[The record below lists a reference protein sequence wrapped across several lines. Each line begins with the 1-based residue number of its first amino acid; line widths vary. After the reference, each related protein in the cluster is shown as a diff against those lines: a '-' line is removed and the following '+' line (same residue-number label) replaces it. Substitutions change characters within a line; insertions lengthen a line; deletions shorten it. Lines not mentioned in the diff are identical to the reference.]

1 MDGMF
6 KNLFGNSSENALD
19 FLAIGDIVT
28 EPFIRLKDA
37 SVHCKINAEDCEIC
51 MRWGDKIPYESATM
65 CAAVGNAS
73 NAAVAAARLGLKAA
87 LRAYVGNDEY
97 GRQCL
102 EVLGKENVDTRY
114 MVTENGKQTNYHY
127 VLWYEDN
134 RTILVKHEDFSYTTP
149 KLTKSPKWVYLSS
162 LAANSAPYH
171 KQIAAWLKEH
181 PQSKLAF
188 QPGTF
193 QMKLG
198 AEELKDIYLRT
209 DVFFCNKEE
218 AERILNLPAGTD
230 LKELLVKTKGLG
242 PKTVVITDDKR
253 GSYVVE
259 EDGKTMWHVPRY
271 PDPRAPY
278 EITGAGDA
286 LASTTIAALALGLPL
301 KEALLWGPTN
311 ASSVLQ
317 KIGAQAGLLTRAE
330 LEKNLKNPPAAF
342 ALEPLV

>member
-1 MDGMF
+1 MF
-6 KNLFGNSSENALD
+6 KTLFGKEAENQID

-73 NAAVAAARLGLKAA
+73 NAAVAAARLGLKVA
-87 LRAYVGNDEY
+87 LRAYVGDDEY

-102 EVLGKENVDTRY
+102 EVLKQENIGTQY
-114 MVTENGKQTNYHY
+114 MVTEKGKQTNYHY
-127 VLWYEDN
+127 VLWYENN
-134 RTILVKHEDFSYTTP
+134 RTILVKHEEFNYTTP
-149 KLTKSPKWVYLSS
+149 KLSQSPKWIYLSS

-171 KQIAAWLKEH
+171 AGIAEWLKVH
-181 PQSKLAF
+181 PESKLAF

-198 AEELKDIYLRT
+198 VETLSEIYKRSEI
-209 DVFFCNKEE
+209 FFCNKEE
-218 AERILNLPAGTD
+218 AERILNLPAGSD
-230 LKELLVKTKGLG
+230 NKELLKRLQSLG
-242 PKTVVITDDKR
+242 PKIVVMTDDVR
-253 GSYVVE
+253 GASAIAQ
-259 EDGKTMWHVPRY
+259 DGKMWHVPRY

-286 LASTTIAALALGLPL
+286 LASTTVAALALGLPL
-301 KEALLWGPTN
+301 EQALMWGPVN

-317 KIGAQAGLLTRAE
+317 KIGAQGGLLSRAE
-330 LEKNLKNPPAAF
+330 LEQQLKNPPAPYV
-342 ALEPLV
+342 LQSLT